1 MEKNEVEF
9 YQQGWFVILMLI
21 VFTPVGL
28 YLMWKY
34 RSFDKGV
41 RVIVSVVIGLIFV
54 AYISIMGLIWSVVFG
69 TGLLDDG
76 VEADVKTEVVESVKD
91 ESVEDN
97 KAVAKTIGNYYS
109 ETLEEALLMESVAF
123 AMFKDTVNDSGLTN
137 ERKIEV
143 IDETVLP
150 YLDDALV
157 RFNAADVPEGDFGVW
172 HTSMVDGVETLREG
186 VLMSKEGLESD
197 DAEVIQDGYV
207 VANSGDTR
215 FNTFAGSFGDLVAKF
230 TESLK

>member
-1 MEKNEVEF
+1 MDNKELEF

-41 RVIVSVVIGLIFV
+41 RVIISVVIGLIVV
-54 AYISIMGLIWSVVFG
+54 AYISIMGLIGSVVFG
-69 TGLLDDG
+69 TGLLGDG
-76 VEADVKTEVVESVKD
+76 VENDVKTEVVESVNDKPI
-91 ESVEDN
+91 EDN
-97 KAVAKTIGNYYS
+97 KEVAKTVVNYHF

-123 AMFKDTVNDSGLTN
+123 AMFTEAINDSGMTN

-150 YLDDALV
+150 YLEDALV
-157 RFNAADVPEGDFGVW
+157 RFNDADVPEGDFGVW
-172 HTSMVDGVETLREG
+172 HNSMVEGVETFREG

-197 DAEVIQDGYV
+197 DAEVTQDGYV
-207 VANSGDTR
+207 VATSGDIR